1 MAAGLAGGSAD
12 AAAVIVALDRMFETR
27 LSEAELTDIGE
38 RVGADVP
45 FCIFGGTMLAEGIGT
60 ILTPLPDLPDCYI
73 VLSKPEIS
81 VSTQKAY
88 SLADKHLLWESP
100 ETDDAVEAVCNGDIE
115 EVANCIYNK
124 FEKVLNLP
132 EVASIKRM
140 MLEAGALNAGM
151 SGSGPTVF
159 GIFKDKG
166 MAEGCARSL
175 EEYCDQVFVCRPV
188 SKGCEIVD

>member
-1 MAAGLAGGSAD
+1 
-12 AAAVIVALDRMFETR
+12 
-27 LSEAELTDIGE
+27 
-38 RVGADVP
+38 
-45 FCIFGGTMLAEGIGT
+45 MLAEGIGT

-140 MLEAGALNAGM
+140 EAGALNAGM